1 MIRKCNRLIADTE
14 KAVEVWID
22 QTSHNIPLSQSQIQ
36 RKALTFFNAMKAE
49 RGRKAA
55 EEKFKGSRG
64 RFRRLKERSHL
75 HSIKMQRGAPS
86 SDTEATASD
95 PENLANTMNE
105 GSYTKPQISEQN
117 SLILEEHAIY
127 NFQS

>member
-49 RGRKAA
+49 RGKLQKESSKVA
-55 EEKFKGSRG
+55 EVG
-64 RFRRLKERSHL
+64 
-75 HSIKMQRGAPS
+75 
-86 SDTEATASD
+86 
-95 PENLANTMNE
+95 
-105 GSYTKPQISEQN
+105 
-117 SLILEEHAIY
+117 
-127 NFQS
+127 